1 MSFLK
6 IEALYKTFKIKKFL
20 IPAVENLNMEI
31 DSTDF
36 FALVGESGSGK
47 STVVRLILRLIK
59 PDSGKII
66 FKDKNLWEMSKEDL
80 KLFHQSIGV
89 VFQDPYASL
98 NPRMKIYSIVEE
110 PLKIH
115 KKFTPGET
123 ESIINRIFSELGLD
137 RDLLNRYP
145 HQLSGGQRQRV
156 AIARALILEP
166 EILLADEPL
175 SALDIS
181 LQASILN
188 QLIQIREKRNLGI
201 LLITHDLNI
210 VRVVSNRIG
219 VMHLGRIVEEAET
232 KEIFKEPMHPYTK
245 ILINSIPGYHRRDRT
260 KVPQISTEDRN
271 SWILKG
277 CRFYNRCQY
286 RMDICRENIPELK
299 DINGRKVRCFLY

>member
-6 IEALYKTFKIKKFL
+6 TEALYKTFKIKKFL
-20 IPAVENLNMEI
+20 IPAVENLNIEI
-31 DSTDF
+31 NSTDF

-47 STVVRLILRLIK
+47 STVIRLILRLIK
-59 PDSGKII
+59 PDRGKII
-66 FKDKNLWEMSKEDL
+66 FKDKNLWEMGKQDL
-80 KLFHQSIGV
+80 KLFHQSLGV
-89 VFQDPYASL
+89 VFQDPYSSL
-98 NPRMKIYSIVEE
+98 NPRMKIYSLLEE

-115 KKFTPGET
+115 KKFSPDEI
-123 ESIINRIFSELGLD
+123 EERINRILSELGLD
-137 RDLLNRYP
+137 KDLLNRYP

-188 QLIQIREKRNLGI
+188 QLIQMREKRILGI

-210 VRVVSNRIG
+210 VRAVSNRIG
-219 VMHLGRIVEEAET
+219 VMHLGRLVEEAET
-232 KEIFKEPMHPYTK
+232 KEIFREPMHPYTK
-245 ILINSIPGYHRRDRT
+245 ILINSIPGFYRRNRN
-260 KVPQISTEDRN
+260 KVPKISTEDRN
-271 SWILKG
+271 SWALKG

-286 RMDICRENIPELK
+286 RLDICKKNIPEIK
-299 DINGRKVRCFLY
+299 NVNGRKIRCFLY

>member
-1 MSFLK
+1 MSIIKTRDLN
-6 IEALYKTFKIKKFL
+6 KTFKIRNFS
-20 IPAVENLNMEI
+20 ISAVEKLNI
-31 DSTDF
+31 DISSSDF

-47 STVVRLILRLIK
+47 STVVRLILKLIK
-59 PDSGKII
+59 PNKGEIFFKGKNIWSL
-66 FKDKNLWEMSKEDL
+66 KKEDL

-89 VFQDPYASL
+89 IFQDPYASL

-110 PLKIH
+110 PLKVH
-115 KKFTPGET
+115 KKFKSSET
-123 ESIINRIFSELGLD
+123 DSRIKYIFRELGLD
-137 RDLLNRYP
+137 EDLLNRYP

-175 SALDIS
+175 SSLDIS

-188 QLIQIREKRNLGI
+188 QLIEIRANRNLGI

-210 VRVVSNRIG
+210 VRAVSNRIG

-232 KEIFKEPMHPYTK
+232 KEIFKNPLHPYTK
-245 ILINSIPGYHRRDRT
+245 ILINSIPGFHRRNR
-260 KVPQISTEDRN
+260 KKIPKFSIEDRN
-271 SWILKG
+271 SWLLQG

-286 RMDICRENIPELK
+286 RIEICRENIPELK